1 MSQVNSALLST
12 VKHQRLAGYAKQV
25 LLSLVVGLGSLS
37 VGNSAIASSGGVCVA
52 NLSTEINA
60 IISRPEFARSRW
72 GILVSSLNT
81 SDTLYRHDAEKYFIP
96 ASNVKLL
103 ITAAVLQRLTPTY
116 RIRTAVYGSSDSR
129 RDRFANRTQITVSGR
144 SDPSFSDTQLQ
155 QLAQQLQ
162 QQGIQQVSQLIGD
175 DFAPQEEAVNPTW
188 DWEDV
193 QAGYGAPI
201 NRLILNQNAISFRL
215 VPQALGEPLRVEW
228 EDPQDNETWQIE
240 NQSATV
246 ATTERE
252 FIQVGRDLSQPILR
266 VRGQLHVG
274 SDSET
279 TSIAV
284 TDPANRFLSR
294 FQQIL
299 QASGI
304 TVQQTSLTAQFTPLS
319 TPPLAFVDSPPLSE
333 LLIETNRWSNNVY
346 AEALVRQLGEPD
358 RNALS
363 QVEAVLTQLGVD
375 PNSYQL
381 ADASGLSRQNLA
393 SPEAIVRSLQLM
405 ARSPYAQVYRNSL
418 AVAAENG
425 TLRNRFRQTPVA
437 GNLQG
442 KTGSLG
448 GVMALSG
455 YLEIPDFEPLAFS
468 ILTNH
473 SILPQANTRQAIDEI
488 VLVLSRLRRC

>member
-1 MSQVNSALLST
+1 M
-12 VKHQRLAGYAKQV
+12 
-25 LLSLVVGLGSLS
+25 
-37 VGNSAIASSGGVCVA
+37 A

-103 ITAAVLQRLTPTY
+103 TTAAVLQRLTPNY
-116 RIRTAVYGSSDSR
+116 RIRTAVYG
-129 RDRFANRTQITVSGR
+129 NGERTQITVSGR

-175 DFAPQEEAVNPTW
+175 DFAPQEETVNPTW

-228 EDPQDNETWQIE
+228 ENPQDNETWQIE

-266 VRGQLHVG
+266 VRGQLHIG

-319 TPPLAFVDSPPLSE
+319 NPLS
-333 LLIETNRWSNNVY
+333 
-346 AEALVRQLGEPD
+346 
-358 RNALS
+358 
-363 QVEAVLTQLGVD
+363 
-375 PNSYQL
+375 
-381 ADASGLSRQNLA
+381 
-393 SPEAIVRSLQLM
+393 
-405 ARSPYAQVYRNSL
+405 
-418 AVAAENG
+418 
-425 TLRNRFRQTPVA
+425 
-437 GNLQG
+437 
-442 KTGSLG
+442 
-448 GVMALSG
+448 
-455 YLEIPDFEPLAFS
+455 PL
-468 ILTNH
+468 
-473 SILPQANTRQAIDEI
+473 
-488 VLVLSRLRRC
+488 

>member
-1 MSQVNSALLST
+1 MQKKST
-12 VKHQRLAGYAKQV
+12 AFIKKTF
-25 LLSLVVGLGSLS
+25 LSLLLGLSSLS
-37 VGNSAIASSGGVCVA
+37 VSNAASASSPGVCVA

-103 ITAAVLQRLTPTY
+103 TTAAVLQRLTPNY
-116 RIRTAVYGSSDSR
+116 RIRTAVYG
-129 RDRFANRTQITVSGR
+129 NGERTQITVSGR

-175 DFAPQEEAVNPTW
+175 DFAPQEETVNPTW

-228 EDPQDNETWQIE
+228 ENPQDNETWQIE

-266 VRGQLHVG
+266 VRGQLHIG

-319 TPPLAFVDSPPLSE
+319 NPPLAFVDSPPLSE
-333 LLIETNRWSNNVY
+333 LLVETNQWSNNIY

-418 AVAAENG
+418 AVAAESG

-455 YLEIPDFEPLAFS
+455 YLEVPDFEPLAFS
-468 ILTNH
+468 ILSNH